1 MTYGIFQSF
10 LARDRG
16 KKTKKNVLL
25 CVCVRMMKWKLRNL
39 DEMITG
45 KSINY
50 SKHVVL
56 QLFTFQ
62 SFSFWI
68 SVTHQTELTFAQS
81 PVIGTGIFFVSPVL
95 NLVLI
100 RQERSQPQPLGRA
113 DFYSAFMAV
122 IRASGAVAIR
132 SSTPQQACCLF
143 KNRT

>member
-10 LARDRG
+10 FGRERE
-16 KKTKKNVLL
+16 KKRPNVLL
-25 CVCVRMMKWKLRNL
+25 CVCVRMMKWKLHNL
-39 DEMITG
+39 DEMTTG
-45 KSINY
+45 KSIDY
-50 SKHVVL
+50 SKDVAS
-56 QLFTFQ
+56 QLFTFE
-62 SFSFWI
+62 SFSFRI

-81 PVIGTGIFFVSPVL
+81 PAIGTGIFFVSPVL

-122 IRASGAVAIR
+122 IRASSVAAIR